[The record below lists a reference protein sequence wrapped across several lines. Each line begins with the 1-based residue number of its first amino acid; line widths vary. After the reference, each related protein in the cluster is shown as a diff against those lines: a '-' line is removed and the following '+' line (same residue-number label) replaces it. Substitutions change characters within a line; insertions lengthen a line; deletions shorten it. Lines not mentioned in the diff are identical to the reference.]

1 MHVRHLLIPALILLV
16 LTTTGCFD
24 QVKQA
29 KEAAET
35 ISKAAEGLASGDTSG
50 VEDAVSAA
58 QRLLGGGEKVQPVDF
73 RELRELL
80 PETLPGGLTRTDAS
94 GQRESTMGI
103 STSKVTG
110 TYEGEGSPRPRVR
123 ITITDLG
130 SMRGVGKFANNFEV
144 AVDKE
149 DSQGYER
156 TTEYQGYKATE
167 KFRDTGNY
175 QDGSMSVLV
184 EERFAVEVDGDN
196 VPMETIKA
204 SLDRLN
210 VDNLAAMKD
219 RGVGED
225 DGSSERIAERINEA
239 SRQAREYA
247 EEEARRQT
255 ESGPN
260 APAAPLTGPDAGNE
274 ASPAPRE
281 AVDFR
286 ELKAL
291 LPEQAAALARTSHEG
306 QTQKMGEITV
316 SSAEA
321 TYEEEGGQGRMT
333 ITITDVPAGGGIAMM
348 GASWMMMEME
358 RESDT
363 GYERT
368 VEYQGMPAYEKFQRN
383 GDRTSAEKQ
392 VAVDRRY
399 LIKVEGRN
407 VEMEAVEALLDQ
419 VNLSTLQRLGQPSS

>member
-1 MHVRHLLIPALILLV
+1 
-16 LTTTGCFD
+16 
-24 QVKQA
+24 
-29 KEAAET
+29 
-35 ISKAAEGLASGDTSG
+35 
-50 VEDAVSAA
+50 
-58 QRLLGGGEKVQPVDF
+58 
-73 RELRELL
+73 
-80 PETLPGGLTRTDAS
+80 
-94 GQRESTMGI
+94 
-103 STSKVTG
+103 
-110 TYEGEGSPRPRVR
+110 
-123 ITITDLG
+123 
-130 SMRGVGKFANNFEV
+130 
-144 AVDKE
+144 
-149 DSQGYER
+149 
-156 TTEYQGYKATE
+156 
-167 KFRDTGNY
+167 
-175 QDGSMSVLV
+175 
-184 EERFAVEVDGDN
+184 VEVDGDN

-204 SLDRLN
+204 SLDRLD

-225 DGSSERIAERINEA
+225 DGSSERIAEQINEA

-247 EEEARRQT
+247 EEEARRQA

-260 APAAPLTGPDAGNE
+260 APAAPLTGPDAGSE

-321 TYEEEGGQGRMT
+321 TYEEEDGQGRMT

-383 GDRTSAEKQ
+383 GDRSSAEKQ

-419 VNLSTLQRLGQPSS
+419 INLSTLQRLGQPSS